1 MIMSIDVT
9 GLGSVFDFGSKI
21 IDKIWPNKDEAEKAK
36 LALAQL
42 QQTGELQKLAQDFEL
57 AKGQSVINTEESKSP
72 SLFVSGWRPAI
83 GWICGMALFYNY
95 IFMPLFTYVAVWIGN
110 APAMPALESGELMTL
125 LFGMLGLG
133 GLRTYE
139 KTKIS
144 K

>member
-1 MIMSIDVT
+1 MSIDVT

-57 AKGQSVINTEESKSP
+57 AKGQIVINTEESKSP